1 MTQFQLTEKF
11 EMQKGKGCGPRQL
24 AGGALIEWQRRKRV
38 CGHKDRKNEEQQ
50 PGYGLKEV

>member
-38 CGHKDRKNEEQQ
+38 CGHKDHKNEEQQ
-50 PGYGLKEV
+50 P